1 MRASELLRS
10 LADLIDSAEQPQ
22 NKAQQAI
29 QTVAPQ
35 QVPTQDQ
42 TPELIAV
49 EVPNEDNTESGVFVP
64 PLQAKLEILKKSEG
78 IPNVYDGAGQDEDE
92 LEKMK
97 KHAGITTAQK
107 EASEDNDIVG

>member
-29 QTVAPQ
+29 QTV
-35 QVPTQDQ
+35 PTHDQ
-42 TPELIAV
+42 TPALVAV
-49 EVPNEDNTESGVFVP
+49 EVPNEDETEAGVFVP

-78 IPNVYDGAGQDEDE
+78 IPNVYDSNDQEDE
-92 LEKMK
+92 LAMIK
-97 KHAGITTAQK
+97 KHAGIKPAQHI
-107 EASEDNDIVG
+107 ASEDNDITG